1 MRREILL
8 AGIVAVAFA
17 AEARA
22 QSGASAMDGGFT
34 DAMAREHAHDAPVPT
49 AAVRHQP
56 QQQVRTAEVVYDT
69 VNGKQ
74 VRGFMAWPA
83 RGGRNLPAVL
93 MIHEWWGLNDNVKQ
107 MAQRL
112 AGEGYR
118 VLAVDMYNGKVATTP
133 EEARTYMQEVVSNS
147 AAGVSNL
154 RSAAQ
159 YLRNRQ
165 RVTRIG
171 VVGWC
176 FGGAWA
182 LQSALLLHDEIDA
195 TVMYYGRVVTD
206 RDRLALLDS
215 PLLGLFG
222 GDDRSIPVADVQ
234 QMEATLK
241 ELGKSVE
248 THVYPGAGHGFANPS
263 GQTHNA
269 QAAEDAWRRTVAF
282 FGQHLQTA
290 APAAAGSR

>member
-1 MRREILL
+1 M
-8 AGIVAVAFA
+8 
-17 AEARA
+17 
-22 QSGASAMDGGFT
+22 
-34 DAMAREHAHDAPVPT
+34 
-49 AAVRHQP
+49 
-56 QQQVRTAEVVYDT
+56 
-69 VNGKQ
+69 
-74 VRGFMAWPA
+74 
-83 RGGRNLPAVL
+83 
-93 MIHEWWGLNDNVKQ
+93 KQ

-133 EEARTYMQEVVSNS
+133 QEAREYMQEVVSNTG
-147 AAGVSNL
+147 AGVSNL

-159 YLRNRQ
+159 YLRVRQ
-165 RVTRIG
+165 RASRVG

-195 TVMYYGRVVTD
+195 TVMYYGRVVTE
-206 RDRLALLDS
+206 RDRLSMLDS

-222 GDDRSIPVADVQ
+222 AEDRSIPVSDVQ

-263 GQTHNA
+263 GQAHNA
-269 QAAEDAWRRTVAF
+269 QAAEDAWRRTTAF
-282 FGQHLQTA
+282 LGQHLRTA
-290 APAAAGSR
+290 GAAAGGR